1 MSKGYKPGYDKPR
14 EGYVRYTIYLDAEL
28 LQKFKDMAAEEGKSM
43 LEAANEAIGNWVYV
57 EEE

>member
-1 MSKGYKPGYDKPR
+1 MNRDYKPGYDKPR
-14 EGYVRYTIYLDAEL
+14 DGYVRYTIYLDSEL
-28 LQKFKDMAAEEGKSM
+28 LQKFKELAAQEGKSM